1 MKPVLLTDFGS
12 TYTKLTAVDLDAA
25 KLLGTAQAYTT
36 VASDVRI
43 GFQKALDALLAQTGP
58 LTFAQSYACSSAAGG
73 LRMMVSGLV
82 PELTME
88 AARLASLGAGAKIV
102 GQFSFE
108 LTQDDLETIQRVNP
122 DIFLLVGGTDGG
134 NSACVIHNAQM
145 LAAIRPQFPI
155 VLAGNRTAMQQCRK
169 ALEGFEVSVC
179 ENVMPKFGVLKTED
193 TQKTIRSIFLRRIV
207 QAKGLN
213 AAAERMSGPMM
224 PTPAA
229 VMQAM
234 TLLAKG
240 TDKTPGIGE
249 LIGVDV
255 GGATTDVYSIAEGMP
270 VVREGRVRAWVSI
283 MYGCN
288 NFCSYCIV
296 PYVRGRERSR
306 APEKIVEEVRQLA
319 AEGFKEIT
327 LLGQNVNS
335 YGKDLPE
342 PWDFADLLRE
352 LDKIDGDYLIRF
364 MSSQPKDASY
374 KLFDT
379 MAQSRHVAHQLH
391 LPVQSGSDRVLRAMN
406 RPYDRAKYLDL
417 IGYAR
422 KVMPDLVLTSDVIIG
437 FPGETEAEAMET
449 VDLVRQVE
457 FDALFT
463 FIFSPRPGTP
473 AAQMDDPV
481 PRAEKQK
488 WFDILCS
495 TQNEISA
502 RLHAGYVGRTLRVLV
517 DGETDDARW
526 PLSART
532 AGGRLVHL
540 VGDKSALGQYRDVK
554 ITDSNTW
561 ALFGE
566 MLPASKER
574 CSFDA

>member
-25 KLLGTAQAYTT
+25 RILGTAQSYTT
-36 VASDVRI
+36 VAEDVRI

-58 LTFAQSYACSSAAGG
+58 LTFAQSFACSSAAGG

-145 LAAIRPQFPI
+145 LATIRPQFPI

-169 ALEGFEVSVC
+169 ALEGCEVSVC

-207 QAKGLN
+207 QAKGLS
-213 AAAERMSGPMM
+213 AAAEQMSGPMM

-270 VVREGRVRAWVSI
+270 RQMNRV
-283 MYGCN
+283 YKG
-288 NFCSYCIV
+288 
-296 PYVRGRERSR
+296 
-306 APEKIVEEVRQLA
+306 
-319 AEGFKEIT
+319 
-327 LLGQNVNS
+327 
-335 YGKDLPE
+335 LPE
-342 PWDFADLLRE
+342 P
-352 LDKIDGDYLIRF
+352 
-364 MSSQPKDASY
+364 
-374 KLFDT
+374 
-379 MAQSRHVAHQLH
+379 
-391 LPVQSGSDRVLRAMN
+391 
-406 RPYDRAKYLDL
+406 
-417 IGYAR
+417 
-422 KVMPDLVLTSDVIIG
+422 
-437 FPGETEAEAMET
+437 
-449 VDLVRQVE
+449 
-457 FDALFT
+457 
-463 FIFSPRPGTP
+463 
-473 AAQMDDPV
+473 
-481 PRAEKQK
+481 
-488 WFDILCS
+488 
-495 TQNEISA
+495 
-502 RLHAGYVGRTLRVLV
+502 
-517 DGETDDARW
+517 
-526 PLSART
+526 
-532 AGGRLVHL
+532 
-540 VGDKSALGQYRDVK
+540 
-554 ITDSNTW
+554 
-561 ALFGE
+561 
-566 MLPASKER
+566 
-574 CSFDA
+574 

>member
-169 ALEGFEVSVC
+169 TLEGFEVSVC

-306 APEKIVEEVRQLA
+306 APEKIVVEGDIGMRYSIEGVLA
-319 AEGFKEIT
+319 AAGAQRLAELSGLSPERVEALVQLLAHNTQT
-327 LLGQNVNS
+327 LPEHDTELEMLDYAVASMAVQTAVMRHAGTLEETYTMLGQTFVQS
-335 YGKDLPE
+335 GKDLSE
-342 PWDFADLLRE
+342 VRRVVVTGGSLIHSQRARQIARFACCDPAAPASLRPKKADII
-352 LDKIDGDYLIRF
+352 LDKRYILAAMGL
-364 MSSQPKDASY
+364 
-374 KLFDT
+374 L
-379 MAQSRHVAHQLH
+379 AQSE
-391 LPVQSGSDRVLRAMN
+391 PE
-406 RPYDRAKYLDL
+406 
-417 IGYAR
+417 I
-422 KVMPDLVLTSDVIIG
+422 
-437 FPGETEAEAMET
+437 
-449 VDLVRQVE
+449 
-457 FDALFT
+457 ALQ
-463 FIFSPRPGTP
+463 I
-473 AAQMDDPV
+473 MK
-481 PRAEKQK
+481 E
-488 WFDILCS
+488 
-495 TQNEISA
+495 EI
-502 RLHAGYVGRTLRVLV
+502 
-517 DGETDDARW
+517 
-526 PLSART
+526 
-532 AGGRLVHL
+532 
-540 VGDKSALGQYRDVK
+540 
-554 ITDSNTW
+554 N
-561 ALFGE
+561 
-566 MLPASKER
+566 
-574 CSFDA
+574 

>member
-145 LAAIRPQFPI
+145 LATIRPQFPI

-213 AAAERMSGPMM
+213 AAAERMRGPMM
-224 PTPAA
+224 PTPPA

-240 TDKTPGIGE
+240 TDKTPGIG
-249 LIGVDV
+249 
-255 GGATTDVYSIAEGMP
+255 S
-270 VVREGRVRAWVSI
+270 
-283 MYGCN
+283 
-288 NFCSYCIV
+288 
-296 PYVRGRERSR
+296 
-306 APEKIVEEVRQLA
+306 
-319 AEGFKEIT
+319 
-327 LLGQNVNS
+327 
-335 YGKDLPE
+335 
-342 PWDFADLLRE
+342 
-352 LDKIDGDYLIRF
+352 
-364 MSSQPKDASY
+364 
-374 KLFDT
+374 
-379 MAQSRHVAHQLH
+379 
-391 LPVQSGSDRVLRAMN
+391 
-406 RPYDRAKYLDL
+406 
-417 IGYAR
+417 
-422 KVMPDLVLTSDVIIG
+422 
-437 FPGETEAEAMET
+437 
-449 VDLVRQVE
+449 
-457 FDALFT
+457 
-463 FIFSPRPGTP
+463 
-473 AAQMDDPV
+473 
-481 PRAEKQK
+481 
-488 WFDILCS
+488 
-495 TQNEISA
+495 
-502 RLHAGYVGRTLRVLV
+502 
-517 DGETDDARW
+517 
-526 PLSART
+526 
-532 AGGRLVHL
+532 
-540 VGDKSALGQYRDVK
+540 
-554 ITDSNTW
+554 
-561 ALFGE
+561 
-566 MLPASKER
+566 
-574 CSFDA
+574 

>member
-12 TYTKLTAVDLDAA
+12 TYTKLTAIDLDAA
-25 KLLGTAQAYTT
+25 RILGTAQSYTT
-36 VASDVRI
+36 VAEDVRI

-58 LTFAQSYACSSAAGG
+58 LTFAQSFACSSAAGG

-145 LAAIRPQFPI
+145 LATIRPQFPI

-169 ALEGFEVSVC
+169 ALEGCEVSVC

-207 QAKGLN
+207 QAKGLS
-213 AAAERMSGPMM
+213 AAAEQMSGPMM

-270 VVREGRVRAWVSI
+270 RQMNRV
-283 MYGCN
+283 YKG
-288 NFCSYCIV
+288 
-296 PYVRGRERSR
+296 
-306 APEKIVEEVRQLA
+306 
-319 AEGFKEIT
+319 
-327 LLGQNVNS
+327 
-335 YGKDLPE
+335 LPE
-342 PWDFADLLRE
+342 PYAKRTVEGDIGMRYSIEGVLTAAGGTFRAFAGAGGDARAAARAQYADAAGARHGTGTARLRSC
-352 LDKIDGDYLIRF
+352 LHGRADCR
-364 MSSQPKDASY
+364 DAPRRY
-374 KLFDT
+374 ARRNVYDART
-379 MAQSRHVAHQLH
+379 
-391 LPVQSGSDRVLRAMN
+391 DLRAE
-406 RPYDRAKYLDL
+406 
-417 IGYAR
+417 R
-422 KVMPDLVLTSDVIIG
+422 KGSERGAQGRRDGREPHPFAAGAADC
-437 FPGETEAEAMET
+437 
-449 VDLVRQVE
+449 
-457 FDALFT
+457 ALC
-463 FIFSPRPGTP
+463 
-473 AAQMDDPV
+473 
-481 PRAEKQK
+481 
-488 WFDILCS
+488 L
-495 TQNEISA
+495 
-502 RLHAGYVGRTLRVLV
+502 L
-517 DGETDDARW
+517 
-526 PLSART
+526 
-532 AGGRLVHL
+532 
-540 VGDKSALGQYRDVK
+540 
-554 ITDSNTW
+554 
-561 ALFGE
+561 
-566 MLPASKER
+566 
-574 CSFDA
+574 